1 MKAVTSTSFGFL
13 RERTIKFS
21 IVMSFISIWLLVLV
35 IYYSRGQ
42 ALMSTLQSSV
52 FQFLIA
58 TNLITL
64 TLFLAAG
71 ALQAISMKRQVHYK
85 CSSVIV
91 EISLL
96 LFVICFQTVAAIA
109 LSAAT
114 PSFGCSI
121 DGSCRESV
129 FFAVV
134 SWIAPLLFTI
144 HTVEFILR
152 ARRASSSSN
161 QAIWSTP
168 TWAVVEWDAV
178 VSSETKSMSVLE
190 RGISAPK
197 TLVLSHN
204 LSHKAMLVP
213 APAPAPGQ
221 ATTGGAPTQGG
232 ALAKA
237 SFLSKEAY
245 KSLRGKRTSVA
256 TVIVPTT
263 PAPSLPPKTPRS
275 QDQVLVIIP
284 NKVQY
289 SVPRLQPAPKY
300 FVQIPENIQY
310 TVPRLSKP
318 PHPKLLRK
326 ERKKAR
332 KAGQPKAA
340 FFWGRQ

>member
-13 RERTIKFS
+13 KERTVKFC

-35 IYYSRGQ
+35 IYYSKGQ
-42 ALMSTLQSSV
+42 SLMSNLQSSV
-52 FQFLIA
+52 FQFLIS

-71 ALQAISMKRQVHYK
+71 AIQAISLKRGVSYK

-91 EISLL
+91 EISAL
-96 LFVICFQTVAAIA
+96 LFIICFQTVAAIA

-121 DGSCRESV
+121 DGSCRESA

-134 SWIAPLLFTI
+134 SWIAPLLFAI

-152 ARRASSSSN
+152 TRRAASSN
-161 QAIWSTP
+161 SAIWSTP
-168 TWAVVEWDAV
+168 AWLVEWDSI
-178 VSSETKSMSVLE
+178 VSTSTKSMSVVE

-197 TLVLSHN
+197 ALILSHN
-204 LSHKAMLVP
+204 LSQKATLAAPP
-213 APAPAPGQ
+213 APQPEYKGVSAQ
-221 ATTGGAPTQGG
+221 GAM
-232 ALAKA
+232 AKA
-237 SFLSKEAY
+237 HFMSKEAY

-256 TVIVPTT
+256 TVVPYPAT
-263 PAPSLPPKTPRS
+263 PAPSLPPKTPSS
-275 QDQVLVIIP
+275 QDQVIVIIP
-284 NKVQY
+284 SKVQY
-289 SVPRLQPAPKY
+289 AVPRLEPAPKY

-310 TVPRLSKP
+310 SVPRLSKP
-318 PHPKLLRK
+318 PCPKLLRK

-332 KAGQPKAA
+332 KTGQSKAA
-340 FFWGRQ
+340 KAWARY

>member
-1 MKAVTSTSFGFL
+1 MQVVAPTTFGFL
-13 RERTIKFS
+13 RERTVKFC

-42 ALMSTLQSSV
+42 SFMSNLQSSV

-71 ALQAISMKRQVHYK
+71 ALQVISVKRQVTYK
-85 CSSVIV
+85 CSSIIV
-91 EISLL
+91 EISAL

-114 PSFGCSI
+114 PSFGCSV

-152 ARRASSSSN
+152 ARRAASSN
-161 QAIWSTP
+161 EAIWSTP
-168 TWAVVEWDAV
+168 AWAVEWDAV
-178 VSSETKSMSVLE
+178 TSSKAKSMSVLE

-204 LSHKAMLVP
+204 LSQKAQLAAP
-213 APAPAPGQ
+213 PQHTQTAAAPAPA
-221 ATTGGAPTQGG
+221 QGG

-237 SFLSKEAY
+237 HFLSKEAY

-256 TVIVPTT
+256 TVVPAT

-275 QDQVLVIIP
+275 MDQVIVIIP

-289 SVPRLQPAPKY
+289 SVPRLGPAPKY
-300 FVQIPENIQY
+300 FIQIPDNIQF

-318 PHPKLLRK
+318 PCPKLLRK

-332 KAGQPKAA
+332 KATQPRSAA
-340 FFWGRQ
+340 FFWGH